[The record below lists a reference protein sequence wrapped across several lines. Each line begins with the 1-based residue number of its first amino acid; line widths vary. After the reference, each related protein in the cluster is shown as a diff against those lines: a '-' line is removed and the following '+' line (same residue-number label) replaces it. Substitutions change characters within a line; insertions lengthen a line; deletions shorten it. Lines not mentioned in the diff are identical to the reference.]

1 MLCIGIVVSAA
12 FTLSAIADIEDVTDN
27 YDDIDLY
34 RSGAGWVICAAGLG
48 IIAELIITI
57 LRLVGVV
64 GENLTVFGIVVSLEL
79 HIILKNA
86 LLAIL
91 SFHP

>member
-1 MLCIGIVVSAA
+1 MGIVVSAA
-12 FTLSAIADIEDVTDN
+12 FTLSAIANIEDAIGD
-27 YDDIDLY
+27 YDDIDLH
-34 RSGAGWVICAAGLG
+34 RSGAGWVIFAAGVG
-48 IIAELIITI
+48 IIAESIITI

>member
-1 MLCIGIVVSAA
+1 MGIVVSAA
-12 FTLSAIADIEDVTDN
+12 FTLSAIANIEDAFGE
-27 YDDIDLY
+27 YDDIDLH
-34 RSGAGWVICAAGLG
+34 RSGAGWVIFAAGVG
-48 IIAELIITI
+48 IIAESIITI

-86 LLAIL
+86 LLAIYL
-91 SFHP
+91 FTHRM